1 MEPRQ
6 DKDDIVGYKFDLEEL
21 KVWQAMQANPIFVAY
36 LQTVKA
42 NFVTDPLMTP
52 LVQFTSQQDP
62 AFKMALDQAYL
73 KGTVDCI
80 ATLLE
85 PIKIPGAES

>member
-1 MEPRQ
+1 MEARQ
-6 DKDDIVGYKFDLEEL
+6 DKDDIVGFKFDLEEL
-21 KVWQAMQANPIFVAY
+21 KVFQSMQANPIFIAY

-52 LVQFTSQQDP
+52 LTQFTSQPDA

-73 KGTVDCI
+73 KGAVDVI
-80 ATLLE
+80 STILE
-85 PIKIPGAES
+85 PVKIPGED

>member
-6 DKDDIVGYKFDLEEL
+6 HKDDVVGYKFSIEEL
-21 KVWQAMQANPIFVAY
+21 KVWQAMQANPIFEAY

-42 NFVTDPLMTP
+42 NFITEQLMTP
-52 LVQFTSQQDP
+52 LIQLQSEPDA

-80 ATLLE
+80 TTLLE
-85 PIKIPGAES
+85 PIKIPGDDS

>member
-1 MEPRQ
+1 VEPRQ
-6 DKDDIVGYKFDLEEL
+6 HKDDVVGYKFDLEEL
-21 KVWQAMQANPIFVAY
+21 KVWQAMQANPIFEAY

-42 NFVTDPLMTP
+42 NFITEQLNVPLLQYTHEP
-52 LVQFTSQQDP
+52 DP

-80 ATLLE
+80 TTLLE

>member
-6 DKDDIVGYKFDLEEL
+6 HKDDVVGYKFSIEEE
-21 KVWQAMQANPIFVAY
+21 ANVRTFINRIFEAY

-42 NFVTDPLMTP
+42 NFITEQLMTP
-52 LVQFTSQQDP
+52 LIQLQSEPDA

-80 ATLLE
+80 TTLLE
-85 PIKIPGAES
+85 PIKIPGDDS

>member
-1 MEPRQ
+1 MEARHNN
-6 DKDDIVGYKFDLEEL
+6 DDIVGFKFDLEEL
-21 KVWQAMQANPIFVAY
+21 KVWQAMQANPIFKAY

-42 NFVTDPLMTP
+42 NFITDSLMTP
-52 LVQFTSQQDP
+52 LLQLQNQPDA